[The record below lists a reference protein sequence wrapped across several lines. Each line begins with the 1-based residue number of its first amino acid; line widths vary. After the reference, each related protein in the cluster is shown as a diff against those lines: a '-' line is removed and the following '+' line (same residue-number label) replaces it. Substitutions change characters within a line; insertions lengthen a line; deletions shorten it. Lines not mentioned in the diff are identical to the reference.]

1 MVAKYSYP
9 TAMGILAAVTAVVF
23 LLGVPVCFFNT
34 AVSDPPPTINLEVGL
49 ANERSGVGTYRGDI
63 PRNQHY
69 DRMDLVVLF
78 NSYCVQKNNATET
91 AKPEAKFQHIF

>member
-1 MVAKYSYP
+1 
-9 TAMGILAAVTAVVF
+9 MGILTAVTAVVF
-23 LLGVPVCFFNT
+23 LLGVPVCFCHP
-34 AVSDPPPTINLEVGL
+34 AVSDPPPTINLKVGF

-78 NSYCVQKNNATET
+78 YSSCVQKTMQPKIPNQ
-91 AKPEAKFQHIF
+91 KPNFSISSKISVH